1 MPSGMPHSAE
11 PTRPHGDARPGRQ
24 RVLRG
29 TGVGG
34 QVGPM
39 PMLIGTSGW
48 QYRDWRGGLYPE
60 GVPQRLWLEHY
71 AAHYL
76 TVENNNSF
84 YRLPS
89 RETFAAWRER
99 TPDDFVM
106 AVKASRY
113 LTHVRRLRDP

>member
-1 MPSGMPHSAE
+1 MPA
-11 PTRPHGDARPGRQ
+11 A
-24 RVLRG
+24 
-29 TGVGG
+29 
-34 QVGPM
+34 
-39 PMLIGTSGW
+39 IAACGW

-60 GVPQRLWLEHY
+60 GVPQRLWLEQY
-71 AAHYL
+71 ATHYL

-106 AVKASRY
+106 AGQGSPGPTPPRA
-113 LTHVRRLRDP
+113 LREPAPPAAPPPPAAAGAGGPHP

>member
-1 MPSGMPHSAE
+1 
-11 PTRPHGDARPGRQ
+11 
-24 RVLRG
+24 
-29 TGVGG
+29 
-34 QVGPM
+34 
-39 PMLIGTSGW
+39 MLIGTSGW
-48 QYRDWRGGLYPE
+48 QYRDWRGGLYPQ

-71 AAHYL
+71 ATHYL

-89 RETFAAWRER
+89 RATFADWRER

-113 LTHVRRLRDP
+113 LTHVRRLRDPAEPVARLRPGAAQHKALTFDADDTALLRGNRVHLVAV